1 MTPRNDSS
9 QESSSYPDEPNA
21 DPNLPGEMLADG
33 LADPGA
39 YDVAPDEREA
49 EELQTDA
56 SGSVRDGATASDV
69 VDETQLAAA
78 EGAAARAR
86 SSRPKRR
93 VAEVESAEPVTRGRG
108 ARTTRAKAS
117 PRGTTPAQFVRESG
131 EELRKV
137 VWPTWSQVQQ
147 LFWAVL
153 VLVLFVI
160 AFVGLLDLG
169 FGWALLRL
177 FG

>member
-9 QESSSYPDEPNA
+9 QESSSYPDEPNGE
-21 DPNLPGEMLADG
+21 PNLPGEMLAED
-33 LADPGA
+33 LTDPGD
-39 YDVAPDEREA
+39 YDVAPDEAEA
-49 EELQTDA
+49 EELQ
-56 SGSVRDGATASDV
+56 GGATASDA
-69 VDETQLAAA
+69 VDEGQLTAA

-93 VAEVESAEPVTRGRG
+93 AVEVEPAAPAPRGRR
-108 ARTTRAKAS
+108 ARATAVRSTSGR
-117 PRGTTPAQFVRESG
+117 TTPAQFVRESG

-137 VWPTWSQVQQ
+137 VWPTWPQVQQ

-153 VLVLFVI
+153 VLVLVVI